1 LKSGRNREF
10 EHTRLRCL
18 TMSLPDLR
26 LAPAHLTWLEM
37 RTIGAINLGAINA
50 RTAP

>member
-1 LKSGRNREF
+1 
-10 EHTRLRCL
+10 
-18 TMSLPDLR
+18 MSLSDLR